1 MAINLTLGGL
11 PEREG
16 DLTSGQKSQLQLLKD
31 KGIVTGGGDLNTE
44 NLSRSQL
51 FDYVSGGFGLG
62 DNELHKKLRSQA
74 DAAFSASK
82 GQRSSGMLTLG
93 GLPERTEV
101 AQQTTQTQNVATQ
114 DPLSNAVDPNQNFI
128 DLLNALGLYSLLGL
142 SGPAEMPTASP
153 SFYQPQGMLM
163 PQGTFGVAPVYQ
175 GYLPSLITQ
184 PGSFAQRNGMLSQ
197 LLGM

>member
-1 MAINLTLGGL
+1 MANN
-11 PEREG
+11 
-16 DLTSGQKSQLQLLKD
+16 LTSGQQSQLQMLQD
-31 KGIVTGGGDLNTE
+31 KGIVTADGNLDTA

-82 GQRSSGMLTLG
+82 GQRSSGMLTYG
-93 GLPERTEV
+93 GLPERSEV
-101 AQQTTQTQNVATQ
+101 TQQTAQTQNINTG
-114 DPLSNAVDPNQNFI
+114 SNLTDTVDPNQNFI

-142 SGPAEMPTASP
+142 SGSTEMPTASP
-153 SFYQPQGMLM
+153 SFFRPQGMLM

-175 GYLPSLITQ
+175 GYLPPLITQ